1 MKKYNCIFPGL
12 YNYILTKDVGMIPY
26 ILAKYYNC
34 TITTYNNDN
43 YTYIDTIL
51 KNNNLKI
58 NYLNNTKN
66 EKKDV
71 MEYIKKNAK
80 NIDIIQFYHLR
91 YNVLPWYVL
100 IYKLYNP
107 HGKIYLKLDA
117 NNDYID
123 FLVKRKGILPMIR
136 RFLVKILF
144 KFINVISIET
154 RRNYNTLKTSN
165 IISPK
170 KLLYLPN
177 GIMKNNTNINNK
189 EKIIL
194 YVGYIEKKN
203 KSIDMLL
210 QVITT
215 INLEE
220 WRLVLIGRVMDDM
233 KEFINNLFENKP
245 ELKDKIIL
253 KGYISDKNLL
263 SQEYAKSSIY
273 CCTSKKE
280 SFGISTL
287 EAAYHGNYI
296 ISTNVGGS
304 PDIINKTSYGKI
316 INHDTNDL
324 KETLEYTTNNWNKL
338 KRNPSE
344 IQKIV
349 YDNFNW
355 NDLCDKLVK
364 KF

>member
-123 FLVKRKGILPMIR
+123 FLVKRKGIHPMIR
-136 RFLVKILF
+136 
-144 KFINVISIET
+144 
-154 RRNYNTLKTSN
+154 
-165 IISPK
+165 
-170 KLLYLPN
+170 
-177 GIMKNNTNINNK
+177 
-189 EKIIL
+189 
-194 YVGYIEKKN
+194 
-203 KSIDMLL
+203 
-210 QVITT
+210 
-215 INLEE
+215 
-220 WRLVLIGRVMDDM
+220 
-233 KEFINNLFENKP
+233 
-245 ELKDKIIL
+245 
-253 KGYISDKNLL
+253 
-263 SQEYAKSSIY
+263 
-273 CCTSKKE
+273 
-280 SFGISTL
+280 
-287 EAAYHGNYI
+287 
-296 ISTNVGGS
+296 
-304 PDIINKTSYGKI
+304 
-316 INHDTNDL
+316 
-324 KETLEYTTNNWNKL
+324 
-338 KRNPSE
+338 
-344 IQKIV
+344 
-349 YDNFNW
+349 
-355 NDLCDKLVK
+355 
-364 KF
+364 

>member
-1 MKKYNCIFPGL
+1 MVVKCALQVGHALQRRAVEHIDLAAAGAQKAHLTHPLQLPADDLARGAEVVGDLLVGDARKAVLGVGIGL
-12 YNYILTKDVGMIPY
+12 F
-26 ILAKYYNC
+26 
-34 TITTYNNDN
+34 
-43 YTYIDTIL
+43 
-51 KNNNLKI
+51 
-58 NYLNNTKN
+58 
-66 EKKDV
+66 E
-71 MEYIKKNAK
+71 
-80 NIDIIQFYHLR
+80 H
-91 YNVLPWYVL
+91 
-100 IYKLYNP
+100 
-107 HGKIYLKLDA
+107 DA
-117 NNDYID
+117 GDAAAQ
-123 FLVKRKGILPMIR
+123 RM
-136 RFLVKILF
+136 
-144 KFINVISIET
+144 
-154 RRNYNTLKTSN
+154 
-165 IISPK
+165 
-170 KLLYLPN
+170 
-177 GIMKNNTNINNK
+177 

-324 KETLEYTTNNWNKL
+324 KETLEYTINNWNKL